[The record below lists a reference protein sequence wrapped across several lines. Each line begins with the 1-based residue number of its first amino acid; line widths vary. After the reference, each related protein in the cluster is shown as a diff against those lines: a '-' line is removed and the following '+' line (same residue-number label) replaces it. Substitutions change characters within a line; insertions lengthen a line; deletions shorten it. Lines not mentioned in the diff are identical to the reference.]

1 MARACMHIVL
11 RRSADACL
19 IVPILADHPGGAA
32 RCHAVRVVRAGLP
45 LRPCRPSGHSREQE
59 VAGEYPYVL
68 ARKVWLYPFWA
79 GCWPPNRSNL
89 LPPWLEGDRLDR
101 TTGATHIGC
110 DNREPYTPS
119 LAAATRLVLSF
130 SVSHLPSWLY
140 PSHGRDWPPNPSDL
154 GDCLGLP
161 PRAPFPGPPLWGDV
175 ASGGSRR
182 SRSPHGVCRIG
193 SRGRVGKSPIGLHT
207 AIRVASLPLA
217 A

>member
-1 MARACMHIVL
+1 MARAWMHIVL

-45 LRPCRPSGHSREQE
+45 LRPCWPSGHSREQE

-79 GCWPPNRSNL
+79 GRWPPNRSNL

-101 TTGATHIGC
+101 TTGATHWVRSPGAVYPQSGC
-110 DNREPYTPS
+110 CHPPGLVIQCLASAELAVPVSREG
-119 LAAATRLVLSF
+119 LATQPIRSWQ
-130 SVSHLPSWLY
+130 LPWS
-140 PSHGRDWPPNPSDL
+140 SPPGTL
-154 GDCLGLP
+154 
-161 PRAPFPGPPLWGDV
+161 PGPPLWGDV

-182 SRSPHGVCRIG
+182 GSG

-207 AIRVASLPLA
+207 AIRVASLPPA